1 MTGARFEQTALEY
14 QPNPLSAMKMIQ
26 EVPVIKVES
35 RKAVCDGGKSSS
47 LGHVINGGFGQRG
60 SKGEARRKGGKRAQ
74 GGGALRFREIRQSLG
89 RISRSGATE
98 EVMMQLCSE
107 E

>member
-1 MTGARFEQTALEY
+1 MVVSLPHSVMSSTEGLGKED
-14 QPNPLSAMKMIQ
+14 
-26 EVPVIKVES
+26 
-35 RKAVCDGGKSSS
+35 RKA
-47 LGHVINGGFGQRG
+47 
-60 SKGEARRKGGKRAQ
+60 RREGREGRERRNTPQ